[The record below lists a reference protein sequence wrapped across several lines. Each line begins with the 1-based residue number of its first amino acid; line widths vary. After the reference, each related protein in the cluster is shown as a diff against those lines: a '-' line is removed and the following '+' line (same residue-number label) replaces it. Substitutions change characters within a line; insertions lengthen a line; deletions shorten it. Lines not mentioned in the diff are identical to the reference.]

1 MQIIIQIL
9 QSLPVS
15 SFSIQIFALPLSEC
29 LFEKKYSYHSCRG
42 SIYSRKFQDK
52 SAFPFPVSV
61 SHFATETLELLTVWH
76 CTNHQYCK
84 ESYLGRR
91 SWGNFSCTKPTRRPS
106 VTMWSSALPQHNPLT
121 CQHSVAEQDHLRSSN
136 SREMSLF
143 LILLFWR
150 WHCSPLF
157 LKTSITLIQL
167 SHPFAGKPNC
177 FWRNQIFFGTNM
189 HSNINRRKKYS

>member
-106 VTMWSSALPQHNPLT
+106 VTMWSSALPQHRQSP
-121 CQHSVAEQDHLRSSN
+121 HLPTLSS
-136 SREMSLF
+136 RTGPPK
-143 LILLFWR
+143 ILKLQGNVTVFDP
-150 WHCSPLF
+150 SF
-157 LKTSITLIQL
+157 LKMTLFPTVFENL
-167 SHPFAGKPNC
+167 NHSDSAFSPFC
-177 FWRNQIFFGTNM
+177 W
-189 HSNINRRKKYS
+189 